1 MMYTST
7 VIKKTARLLEKRT
20 NDILRPH
27 RITHGF
33 MHFLLALYD
42 QNGMNQTELQKIVE
56 IEQPTVVR
64 TLDRMARNGLIVRR
78 RCPTDRRVFNI
89 FLTDRAMAC
98 KGAVLACAAELN
110 KILLSGLAADEK
122 EGVHQQLKS
131 LLLNLETN

>member
-1 MMYTST
+1 MST
-7 VIKKTARLLEKRT
+7 AVLIKKTARLLEKRT

-33 MHFLLALYD
+33 MHFLMALYE
-42 QNGMNQTELQKIVE
+42 QNGMNQTELQKVVE

-89 FLTDRAMAC
+89 FLTERGTAC
-98 KGAVLACAAELN
+98 KSAVLACSAELN
-110 KILLSGLAADEK
+110 RILLLGLEAGDK
-122 EGVHQQLKS
+122 EGVHQQIKS
-131 LLLNLETN
+131 LLLNLEVN